1 MGPDYHLQ
9 DRVRTRNASVVNLE
23 ALRLHSSMR
32 WADEHMTGRSE
43 GLNPEAETTGTATR
57 NWAARHDLVLYF
69 VLAYLLSWALWPL
82 VILNSTSSP
91 LVPFGPLIAAVIVAL
106 LAGGRRELWALLGQ
120 LTRWRVHPI
129 WYVIALLGPFML
141 AALTALLAIAA
152 GAPVHRTGAYTDWQ
166 AIGFF
171 FLSTLIIVGL
181 FEEVGWR
188 GFALPRLQL
197 RLNALWAALVLG
209 VLWALWHLP
218 ELISDPTGQRPP
230 VPFLVWALA
239 LSVIFSWLYN
249 STNGSLPIVIIC
261 HTAIDTAGRFML
273 PEFAGE
279 GYQIVWWLMVG
290 LYVLVAIIVIL
301 GAGPKRLVTHIGRRG
316 VRDDLGTA
324 ASGSA

>member
-129 WYVIALLGPFML
+129 WYVIALLGPFVL

-152 GAPVHRTGAYTDWQ
+152 GAPAHRTGA
-166 AIGFF
+166 
-171 FLSTLIIVGL
+171 
-181 FEEVGWR
+181 
-188 GFALPRLQL
+188 
-197 RLNALWAALVLG
+197 
-209 VLWALWHLP
+209 
-218 ELISDPTGQRPP
+218 
-230 VPFLVWALA
+230 
-239 LSVIFSWLYN
+239 
-249 STNGSLPIVIIC
+249 
-261 HTAIDTAGRFML
+261 
-273 PEFAGE
+273 
-279 GYQIVWWLMVG
+279 
-290 LYVLVAIIVIL
+290 
-301 GAGPKRLVTHIGRRG
+301 
-316 VRDDLGTA
+316 
-324 ASGSA
+324 

>member
-1 MGPDYHLQ
+1 
-9 DRVRTRNASVVNLE
+9 
-23 ALRLHSSMR
+23 
-32 WADEHMTGRSE
+32 MTGRSE
-43 GLNPEAETTGTATR
+43 GLNPEAETTGTAPR

-82 VILNSTSSP
+82 VILNPTSSS

-106 LAGGRRELWALLGQ
+106 LAGGRHELWALLRQ
-120 LTRWRVHPI
+120 LGRWRVHPL
-129 WYVIALLGPFML
+129 WYVIALLGPFVL
-141 AALTALLAIAA
+141 AGLTAALAVAA
-152 GAPVHRTGAYTDWQ
+152 GAPVRGTGDYTNWR
-166 AIGFF
+166 AITFF
-171 FLSTLIIVGL
+171 FFSTVIIVGL

-197 RLNALWAALVLG
+197 RLDAIWAALVLG

-230 VPFLVWALA
+230 VQFLLWALA

-261 HTAIDTAGRFML
+261 HAAIDTAGRFML
-273 PEFAGE
+273 PEFVGD
-279 GYQIVWWLMVG
+279 GYQLVWWFMVA

-301 GAGPKRLVTHIGRRG
+301 VAGPKRLVTHIPRRG
-316 VRDDLGTA
+316 VP
-324 ASGSA
+324 ASGQAGGPL

>member
-23 ALRLHSSMR
+23 ALRPNSSMR

-69 VLAYLLSWALWPL
+69 VLAYVLSWALWPL
-82 VILNSTSSP
+82 VILNPTSSP
-91 LVPFGPLIAAVIVAL
+91 VVPFGPLIAAVIVAL

-120 LTRWRVHPI
+120 LTRWRLHPI
-129 WYVIALLGPFML
+129 WYVLALLGPFVL

-152 GAPVHRTGAYTDWQ
+152 GAPAHGTGAYPDWH

-188 GFALPRLQL
+188 GFALPRL
-197 RLNALWAALVLG
+197 RL
-209 VLWALWHLP
+209 
-218 ELISDPTGQRPP
+218 IRPVGLCCRSSP
-230 VPFLVWALA
+230 ARA
-239 LSVIFSWLYN
+239 IRSCGGSWLDCTFW
-249 STNGSLPIVIIC
+249 SRSL
-261 HTAIDTAGRFML
+261 
-273 PEFAGE
+273 
-279 GYQIVWWLMVG
+279 
-290 LYVLVAIIVIL
+290 
-301 GAGPKRLVTHIGRRG
+301 
-316 VRDDLGTA
+316 
-324 ASGSA
+324 